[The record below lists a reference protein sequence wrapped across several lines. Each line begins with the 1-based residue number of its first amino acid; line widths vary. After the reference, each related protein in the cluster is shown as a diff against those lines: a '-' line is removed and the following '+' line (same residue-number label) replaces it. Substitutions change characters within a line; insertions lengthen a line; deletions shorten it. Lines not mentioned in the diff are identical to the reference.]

1 MDIASISALVAAVG
15 VIVGVVFAVLELR
28 NLVKT
33 RQTDLVIRLY
43 STFGSKE
50 YLEAMSKTM
59 TMEFK
64 DYNDYRKK
72 YAPSP
77 SGWSVVP
84 EALATNQIGTF
95 FEGVGL
101 LLHRKLIDISVV
113 DDLFSSPIKMA
124 WEKMQPVV
132 KGLRKE
138 YNLPQV
144 LEWFEYLYN
153 EMQKREQRL
162 QQTQQ

>member
-1 MDIASISALVAAVG
+1 MLDIQTLSIAIATVSVVAG
-15 VIVGVVFAVLELR
+15 SLYYSFQIR
-28 NLVKT
+28 NQTRV
-33 RQTDLVIRLY
+33 RQTDLALRLY
-43 STFGSKE
+43 TTLSSKE
-50 YLEAMSKTM
+50 FQEAHAMLFSS
-59 TMEFK
+59 EFR
-64 DYNDYRKK
+64 DFNDFEKK
-72 YAPSP
+72 YGSYE
-77 SGWSVVP
+77 SGKPVHIAIGMV
-84 EALATNQIGTF
+84 GTF

-124 WEKMQPVV
+124 WEKMKPVV

-153 EMQKREQRL
+153 EIQKREQRL